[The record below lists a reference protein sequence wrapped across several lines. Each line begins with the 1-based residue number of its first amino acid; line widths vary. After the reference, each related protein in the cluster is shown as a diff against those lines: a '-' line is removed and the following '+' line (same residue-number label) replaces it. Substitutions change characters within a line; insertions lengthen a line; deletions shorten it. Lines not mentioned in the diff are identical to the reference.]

1 MLARVRTGTHF
12 AEALDASVNLLP
24 ERDRHL
30 VHEIAAGVLRG
41 RAELDAALQ
50 PLVTAEWTK
59 VQPDLKDVLR
69 IGAYQLLRL
78 DRIPAHAAV
87 ETAVELAKIQV
98 SPGAAGL
105 VNAVLRKLATSP
117 VKPPSHPRWLVRRWE
132 QAFGRERTAALLAHN
147 DARPSLVIQ
156 PARWTAGQLGEAL
169 EKDGVRFTP
178 REAGFAVEGAR
189 VEDLPGFNEGAFLVQ
204 DPAQS
209 RVLEHAAFPEGA
221 LVWDACA
228 APGGKAVLL
237 AQHARVV
244 ASDVSP
250 PRLQRL
256 KANAHRIAPGLAI
269 FSADARRPPLAD
281 GSLDGVLLDAPCS
294 ATGTIARH
302 PDARWKLTRHR
313 IMLMV
318 ALQADL
324 LDAIEPLVR
333 PGGVLVYATCSL
345 EPEENEQQVNGFLTR
360 HPGFRRTADDL
371 FVFPPESGTDG
382 AFASRL
388 ERSA

>member
-1 MLARVRTGTHF
+1 V
-12 AEALDASVNLLP
+12 
-24 ERDRHL
+24 
-30 VHEIAAGVLRG
+30 
-41 RAELDAALQ
+41 LQ
-50 PLVTAEWTK
+50 PLVTAEWTR

-69 IGAYQLLRL
+69 IGAYQILRL

-87 ETAVELAKIQV
+87 ETAVELAKVQV

-105 VNAVLRKLATSP
+105 VNAVLRKLAKAP
-117 VKPPSHPRWLVRRWE
+117 VTPPATPSHPRWLVRRWE
-132 QAFGRERTAALLAHN
+132 QAFGRDRTAALLAHN

-156 PARWTAGQLGEAL
+156 PARWSAAQLAAAL
-169 EKDGVRFTP
+169 EGFDVRFTQ
-178 REAGFAVEGAR
+178 RESGFAIEGAR
-189 VEDLPGFNEGAFLVQ
+189 VEDLPGFNDGAFLVQ
-204 DPAQS
+204 DPAQT
-209 RVLEHAAFPEGA
+209 RVLEHAAFPDGS

-237 AQHARVV
+237 ARRARVL

-250 PRLQRL
+250 ARIQRL
-256 KANAHRIAPGLAI
+256 RENAHRIAPGLAI

-302 PDARWKLTRHR
+302 PDARWKLTRQR
-313 IMLMV
+313 IALMV
-318 ALQADL
+318 ELQAEL
-324 LDAIEPLVR
+324 LDAMARLVR

-345 EPEENEQQVNGFLTR
+345 EPEENEQQVNGFLMR
-360 HPGFRRTADDL
+360 HPEFRRTVADL
-371 FVFPPESGTDG
+371 FVFPPDSGTDG

-388 ERSA
+388 ERTA